1 MFLMIQQEDGSTV
14 VSGREL
20 HEFLEV
26 TERYSAWFKR
36 MIAYGFVENSDYL
49 GCKVFNALARQE
61 LQDHALTLDMAK
73 EIAMIQRTEKGK
85 QARQYFIAVKNQC
98 I

>member
-1 MFLMIQQEDGSTV
+1 MIRQEDGSTV

-26 TERYSAWFKR
+26 TTRYNDWFKR
-36 MIAYGFVENSDYL
+36 MLGYGFVENSD
-49 GCKVFNALARQE
+49 FLAITQKRVTAQGNTSE
-61 LQDHALTLDMAK
+61 YVDHAMTLDMAK

>member
-1 MFLMIQQEDGSTV
+1 MIQQEDGSTV

-26 TERYSAWFKR
+26 NSPYRKWFPR
-36 MIAYGFVENSDYL
+36 MIAYGFEIDVDYTPDIFVHPL
-49 GCKVFNALARQE
+49 NLQE
-61 LQDHALTLDMAK
+61 TEDHILTLDMAK

-85 QARQYFIAVKNQC
+85 LARQYFIAVYIHC